1 MANIQ
6 QGKNN
11 GRERGKTAIKAND
24 KGTHMNTKREKYV
37 LYIHQN
43 SIFLLPLYRAFL
55 NSKKMFLCR
64 CYCHCSSYSWPSLV
78 LVFALF
84 HSFFFFINNR
94 ASITTHNLFAFFPS
108 SWNVISKYGKI
119 DKHERSVYISWKF
132 ATHFNIS
139 SIKCMHKIWGRTA
152 REGNERWGVEGRER
166 LNAKEENKVFR

>member
-84 HSFFFFINNR
+84 HSFFFHQQPRVNNHPQLICIFPFILECYIKIRKNR
-94 ASITTHNLFAFFPS
+94 QTRKKCVYQL
-108 SWNVISKYGKI
+108 KI
-119 DKHERSVYISWKF
+119 CHSF
-132 ATHFNIS
+132 
-139 SIKCMHKIWGRTA
+139 
-152 REGNERWGVEGRER
+152 
-166 LNAKEENKVFR
+166 